1 MNQGIDNSLIG
12 VLVVGLLV
20 FLAGRE
26 VFCWYWKVNKALGLL
41 TEIRGLLKLRTDSSP
56 SA

>member
-1 MNQGIDNSLIG
+1 MNQGIDNSFI
-12 VLVVGLLV
+12 VAIAVGLII

-26 VFCWYWKVNKALGLL
+26 LFCWYWKLNKVVSLL
-41 TEIRGLLKLRTDSSP
+41 TEIRDQLRLEADRSR